1 MGLRIFSSLLLGTFL
16 LMQMA
21 CQPDTGDTHND
32 NGQHTHE
39 NPTHEEPTQQ
49 PPSTLLGITEDY
61 ENTNRVIWQ
70 KPEVV
75 INLLGDITNQTIADI
90 GAGTGFFAL
99 RLAPKAEKVIAIDI
113 DERFINHID
122 SVKLLELPEASQDR
136 LETRLATPNDPKL
149 ASNEADVIMI
159 VNTFIYI
166 RDKEAYL
173 QTLYDAISEGGRLLI
188 IDFKKKRTP
197 LGPPSAIRLPLFEVE
212 NMLIEAGYKN
222 VTTNDTVLDYQYVVT
237 ATK

>member
-16 LMQMA
+16 LMQIA
-21 CQPDTGDTHND
+21 CQPDPGNIHND
-32 NGQHTHE
+32 NGQHIHE
-39 NPTHEEPTQQ
+39 NPTHEEPNEQ
-49 PPSTLLGITEDY
+49 PPSASGIAEDY

-149 ASNEADVIMI
+149 AANEADVIMI

-166 RDKEAYL
+166 HDKEAYL

-197 LGPPSAIRLPLFEVE
+197 LGPPSDIRLPLFEVE

-222 VTTNDTVLDYQYVVT
+222 VTANDTVLDYQYVVT

>member
-21 CQPDTGDTHND
+21 CQPDPGSIHND

-39 NPTHEEPTQQ
+39 NPTHEEPNEQ
-49 PPSTLLGITEDY
+49 PPSASGIAEDY

-149 ASNEADVIMI
+149 AANEADVIMI

-173 QTLYDAISEGGRLLI
+173 QTLYNSISEGGRLLI

-197 LGPPSAIRLPLFEVE
+197 LGPPSDIRLPLFEVE